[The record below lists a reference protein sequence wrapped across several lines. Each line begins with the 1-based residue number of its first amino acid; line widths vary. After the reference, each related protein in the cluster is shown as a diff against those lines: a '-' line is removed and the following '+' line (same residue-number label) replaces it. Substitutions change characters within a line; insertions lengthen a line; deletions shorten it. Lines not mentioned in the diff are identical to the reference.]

1 MCVHLRDADGI
12 IFVYDIQNQKSFE
25 AVAVWLEKVRKE
37 CGQKVRLMMFGN
49 KVDLVENRPERRRVK
64 EQEARE
70 FAK

>member
-1 MCVHLRDADGI
+1 M
-12 IFVYDIQNQKSFE
+12 
-25 AVAVWLEKVRKE
+25 WLEKVRKE